1 MMGELLFEPG
11 TKSAGIDSVPMPL
24 HPRSGAS
31 PPSGASVHARAYV
44 NPIVVVHERG
54 GSRELWDPDALLK
67 DQCPTF
73 ETMKSPGLKGVRL
86 ITDETE
92 NRRYVQIDLVT
103 LAKDPEAV
111 DEYLDGLIA
120 QVRRN
125 EPSIPHEQVMRA
137 LYKRAG
143 RK

>member
-1 MMGELLFEPG
+1 
-11 TKSAGIDSVPMPL
+11 
-24 HPRSGAS
+24 
-31 PPSGASVHARAYV
+31 
-44 NPIVVVHERG
+44 
-54 GSRELWDPDALLK
+54 
-67 DQCPTF
+67 
-73 ETMKSPGLKGVRL
+73 MKTPGLKGVRL

-103 LAKDPEAV
+103 LAKEPEAV

-120 QVRRN
+120 QERRN
-125 EPSIPHEQVMRA
+125 EPSIPHEQVMHA

>member
-1 MMGELLFEPG
+1 
-11 TKSAGIDSVPMPL
+11 
-24 HPRSGAS
+24 
-31 PPSGASVHARAYV
+31 
-44 NPIVVVHERG
+44 
-54 GSRELWDPDALLK
+54 
-67 DQCPTF
+67 
-73 ETMKSPGLKGVRL
+73 MKSQVLKGVRL

-92 NRRYVQIDLVT
+92 KRRYVRIDLAT

-120 QVRRN
+120 KERRS

-143 RK
+143 KK

>member
-1 MMGELLFEPG
+1 LKSQYAIFE
-11 TKSAGIDSVPMPL
+11 I
-24 HPRSGAS
+24 
-31 PPSGASVHARAYV
+31 
-44 NPIVVVHERG
+44 
-54 GSRELWDPDALLK
+54 
-67 DQCPTF
+67 
-73 ETMKSPGLKGVRL
+73 MKSPGLKGVRL

-103 LAKDPEAV
+103 LAKEPEAV

-120 QVRRN
+120 QERRN